1 MEINVFLSMLLYIAA
16 IVLVIVFIIVGIK
29 LIGILDKADKVIDN
43 LDEKV
48 LQQYRKDFGKI
59 EMQDMRF
66 NKEDKKNYLRKI
78 SVAKPRYSKNISRRD
93 KRFLKRMQRKKNII
107 Y

>member
-43 LDEKV
+43 VDQKV
-48 LQQYRKDFGKI
+48 HSYQKLLAGY
-59 EMQDMRF
+59 
-66 NKEDKKNYLRKI
+66 
-78 SVAKPRYSKNISRRD
+78 V
-93 KRFLKRMQRKKNII
+93 
-107 Y
+107 